1 MSDGTPHKTATKK
14 RSAVLQTIRADEYG
28 DMEPLITTVEA
39 TPNELQPATH
49 PISIKDK
56 CRDTHLHSKK
66 ENYNKL
72 KLIIQ
77 TLDFIFLLTLLL
89 MNFQILSIKLI

>member
-1 MSDGTPHKTATKK
+1 MSDGTPHKTATKR

-56 CRDTHLHSKK
+56 CQDTHLHSKK
-66 ENYNKL
+66 NYNKL

-77 TLDFIFLLTLLL
+77 TLNFIFELTLLL
-89 MNFQILSIKLI
+89 LNFKFCL